1 MEKINSIFNKEYR
14 TQLFLAI
21 LIIIFIILGFKTPE
35 FVANIIY
42 TLPGKVIIFIIVILL
57 FTYYHP
63 ILAVVSLL
71 GAFLIIQ
78 SSSEITGEDALQKYA
93 PTEKKRT
100 SQFTAYNQFPYTLEQ
115 EIVAK
120 MAPMVH
126 SGSSISQSTF
136 KPLLEDLHNAS
147 SISYSSVLKK

>member
-21 LIIIFIILGFKTPE
+21 LIIIFIVLGFKTPD
-35 FVANIIY
+35 FVANIID
-42 TLPGKVIIFIIVILL
+42 TLPGKVIIFIVVILL

-63 ILAVVSLL
+63 ALAVIALL
-71 GAFLIIQ
+71 AAFLIIQ

-100 SQFTAYNQFPYTLEQ
+100 TQFTAYNQFPYTLEQ

-120 MAPMVH
+120 MAPVVQ
-126 SGSSISQSTF
+126 SGSSISHATY

-147 SISYSSVLKK
+147 SVCMN